1 MSVMFRF
8 VGAITFDVFGSLD
21 SVQESS
27 VSPFL
32 AVFALGNS
40 RIHVGASDS
49 GYITSNIKIPVN

>member
-1 MSVMFRF
+1 MFRF